1 MMTGLAT
8 SLTRIPAA
16 ALGAAVSLLP
26 SRRWDWFERLPVRA
40 MVGVSA
46 FATAALGGFVWVR
59 GVYAYVHRAADMS
72 AAATLDLAARQLSG
86 AAPPGPLLMSGPQM
100 YTIAALVGFT
110 FFTPAGLLAVYLVLS
125 AVLRGVA
132 VAADDPMGDPA
143 LTSLDALGGSL
154 LARARSTRA
163 RRARERAEGPDV
175 GDRRYSGADAGLPGV
190 DFVIVASRRKPDW
203 SAATIVIAG
212 DEWYRVA
219 APFDTRSSFGVRTAY
234 PLTRIGK
241 TEVLRKAVRYD
252 LPPLLRGPGGLSSG
266 QGATGQAPK

>member
-1 MMTGLAT
+1 MLTDLAT
-8 SLTRIPAA
+8 YLTRIPAA
-16 ALGAAVSLLP
+16 ALGAAASLLP
-26 SRRWDWFERLPVRA
+26 SRFWDRFDRLPVRA
-40 MVGVSA
+40 MAFLSA

-125 AVLRGVA
+125 AVLRGVT
-132 VAADDPMGDPA
+132 VAATDPVGDPM
-143 LTSLDALGGSL
+143 LTALDALGVSL
-154 LARARSTRA
+154 RTRFRRTRV

-175 GDRRYSGADAGLPGV
+175 GDRRYSGQDAGLPGV

-203 SAATIVIAG
+203 SAATIVIAA
-212 DEWYRVA
+212 DDWYRVGE
-219 APFDTRSSFGVRTAY
+219 PFDTQFSFGLRTVY
-234 PLTRIGK
+234 PLVRIDK
-241 TEVLRKAVRYD
+241 SEVLRRAVRYD
-252 LPPLLRGPGGLSSG
+252 LPPLLRGPGRLSSG
-266 QGATGQAPK
+266 PGATGQAPK